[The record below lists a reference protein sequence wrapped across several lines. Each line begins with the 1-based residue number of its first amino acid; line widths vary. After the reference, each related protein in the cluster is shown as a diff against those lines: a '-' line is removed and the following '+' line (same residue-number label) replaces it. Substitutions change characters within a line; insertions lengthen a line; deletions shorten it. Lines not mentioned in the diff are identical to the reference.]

1 MLIRHLLGQGE
12 ALWLQLGGGALSL
25 AVFRVLC
32 AVNFNL
38 GMIFDQRDNTGRTR
52 SVRPLNA
59 AACLILRGS
68 RLSDGRT
75 ISRR

>member
-12 ALWLQLGGGALSL
+12 APWLQLGGGALSL

-38 GMIFDQRDNTGRTR
+38 GMILIKGIKLAEPDQ
-52 SVRPLNA
+52 
-59 AACLILRGS
+59 
-68 RLSDGRT
+68 SDC
-75 ISRR
+75 